1 MLHTTKQNQQQQ
13 INTHLSLCSG
23 VKLGETLSR
32 SSINIKSLPSP
43 SYFANSILSPLFADR
58 IVLLLDDILDVCVV
72 DSVAKAFAIG
82 MAVRM
87 VAIESIVGFNNISGE
102 QNIKRVYLVVNVVQ
116 LVCTMTAMHETAN
129 FCTVSFG
136 DSPK

>member
-1 MLHTTKQNQQQQ
+1 MSMIYNSYIQQSKIIAI

-87 VAIESIVGFNNISGE
+87 VAIESIVGFSQCSFKHMSYESLMCGSIGA
-102 QNIKRVYLVVNVVQ
+102 
-116 LVCTMTAMHETAN
+116 CT
-129 FCTVSFG
+129 
-136 DSPK
+136 

>member
-1 MLHTTKQNQQQQ
+1 MH
-13 INTHLSLCSG
+13 THLSLCSG

-58 IVLLLDDILDVCVV
+58 IVLLEDDILDVCVV
-72 DSVAKAFAIG
+72 ERVAKAFAIG

-87 VAIESIVGFNNISGE
+87 VAIESIVVGQVMVNNKLRDELCGSIG
-102 QNIKRVYLVVNVVQ
+102 V
-116 LVCTMTAMHETAN
+116 H
-129 FCTVSFG
+129 
-136 DSPK
+136 DSM